1 MKKIKHSKFKNTGFL
16 FELLTRQ
23 ITLEILNGSEEKAKK
38 IIKEFYGNGT
48 EMSKELRLFNLLIN
62 EKYNTESKAEKFI
75 ASSKCGASI
84 YFVGTVRD
92 LNNDKKV
99 IGMTYDSHDALVIK
113 SFEEIYQ
120 DSVKKFKFDNTAVF
134 IEHIKGKIQL
144 GDISILI
151 AVACKHRNQAYELSR
166 FFIEEI
172 KKKTPIWKKEHYEN
186 EDSKW
191 LEGNPIQNK

>member
-1 MKKIKHSKFKNTGFL
+1 MLHAKVVDIKKEKI
-16 FELLTRQ
+16 ELS
-23 ITLEILNGSEEKAKK
+23 N
-38 IIKEFYGNGT
+38 
-48 EMSKELRLFNLLIN
+48 
-62 EKYNTESKAEKFI
+62 AENFI

-84 YFVGTVRD
+84 YFIGTVRD
-92 LNNDKKV
+92 LNNNKKV
-99 IGMTYDSHDALVIK
+99 TGMTYDSHDAMVIK

-120 DSVKKFKFDNTAVF
+120 YSITKFKFDNQAVF
-134 IEHIKGKIQL
+134 IEHIKGHILL
-144 GDISILI
+144 GEISILI
-151 AVACKHRNQAYELSR
+151 AVACKHRDQAYKLSR

>member
-1 MKKIKHSKFKNTGFL
+1 MLHAKVVDIKKEKI
-16 FELLTRQ
+16 ELS
-23 ITLEILNGSEEKAKK
+23 N
-38 IIKEFYGNGT
+38 
-48 EMSKELRLFNLLIN
+48 
-62 EKYNTESKAEKFI
+62 AENFI

-84 YFVGTVRD
+84 YFIGTVRD
-92 LNNDKKV
+92 LNNNKKV
-99 IGMTYDSHDALVIK
+99 TGMTYDSHDAMVIK

-120 DSVKKFKFDNTAVF
+120 YSITKFKFDNQAVF
-134 IEHIKGKIQL
+134 IEHIKGHILL
-144 GDISILI
+144 GEISVLI
-151 AVACKHRNQAYELSR
+151 AVACKRRDQAYKLSR

>member
-1 MKKIKHSKFKNTGFL
+1 MLHAKVVDITKEKIKLSN
-16 FELLTRQ
+16 
-23 ITLEILNGSEEKAKK
+23 
-38 IIKEFYGNGT
+38 
-48 EMSKELRLFNLLIN
+48 
-62 EKYNTESKAEKFI
+62 AEKFI
-75 ASSKCGASI
+75 TSSKCGASI

-92 LNNDKKV
+92 INNDKNV

-120 DSVKKFKFDNTAVF
+120 DSVKKFKFNNIAVF

-151 AVACKHRNQAYELSR
+151 AVACKHRSQAYELSR

-186 EDSKW
+186 EDSEW
-191 LEGNPIQNK
+191 LEGNPIQTK

>member
-1 MKKIKHSKFKNTGFL
+1 MLHAKVVDITKEKIKLSN
-16 FELLTRQ
+16 
-23 ITLEILNGSEEKAKK
+23 
-38 IIKEFYGNGT
+38 
-48 EMSKELRLFNLLIN
+48 
-62 EKYNTESKAEKFI
+62 AEKFI
-75 ASSKCGASI
+75 TSSKCGASI

-92 LNNDKKV
+92 INNDKNV

-120 DSVKKFKFDNTAVF
+120 DSVKKFKFNNIAVF

-151 AVACKHRNQAYELSR
+151 AVACKHRSQAYELSR

-186 EDSKW
+186 EDSEW
-191 LEGNPIQNK
+191 LEGNHIQTK

>member
-1 MKKIKHSKFKNTGFL
+1 MLHAKVVDITKEKIKLSN
-16 FELLTRQ
+16 
-23 ITLEILNGSEEKAKK
+23 
-38 IIKEFYGNGT
+38 
-48 EMSKELRLFNLLIN
+48 
-62 EKYNTESKAEKFI
+62 AEKFI
-75 ASSKCGASI
+75 TSSKCGASI

-92 LNNDKKV
+92 INNDKNV

-120 DSVKKFKFDNTAVF
+120 DSVKKFKFNNIAVF

-151 AVACKHRNQAYELSR
+151 AVACKHRSQAYELSR

-172 KKKTPIWKKEHYEN
+172 KKKTPIWKKEHDEN
-186 EDSKW
+186 EDSEW
-191 LEGNPIQNK
+191 LEGNPIQTK

>member
-1 MKKIKHSKFKNTGFL
+1 MLHAKVVDIKKEKI
-16 FELLTRQ
+16 ELPC
-23 ITLEILNGSEEKAKK
+23 
-38 IIKEFYGNGT
+38 
-48 EMSKELRLFNLLIN
+48 
-62 EKYNTESKAEKFI
+62 AEKFI

-92 LNNDKKV
+92 FNNNKKV
-99 IGMTYDSHDALVIK
+99 TGMTYDSHDVLVIK

-120 DSVKKFKFDNTAVF
+120 DSVKKFAFDNIAVF

-151 AVACKHRNQAYELSR
+151 AVACKHRSQAYELSR

-172 KKKTPIWKKEHYEN
+172 KKKLLFGKKN
-186 EDSKW
+186 IMKMKTVN
-191 LEGNPIQNK
+191 G